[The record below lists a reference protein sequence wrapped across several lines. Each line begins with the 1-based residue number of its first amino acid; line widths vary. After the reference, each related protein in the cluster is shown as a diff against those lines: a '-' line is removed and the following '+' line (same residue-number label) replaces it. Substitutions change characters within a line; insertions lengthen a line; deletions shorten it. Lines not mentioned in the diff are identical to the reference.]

1 MPATV
6 PMMYNTPALIAFDR
20 YVFIS
25 FLLMYLRVRVR
36 CN

>member
-6 PMMYNTPALIAFDR
+6 PMMYSTPAMMAFDR
-20 YVFIS
+20 YVFIPC
-25 FLLMYLRVRVR
+25 LLMCLWVPVQ